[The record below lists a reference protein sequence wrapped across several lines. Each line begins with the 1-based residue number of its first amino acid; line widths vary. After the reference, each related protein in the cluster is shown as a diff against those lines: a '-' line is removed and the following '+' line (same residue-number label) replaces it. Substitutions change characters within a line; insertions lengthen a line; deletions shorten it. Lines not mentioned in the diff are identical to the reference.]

1 MSGKGKTEKNN
12 NEYKYILIGDTSVGK
27 TTIFKKVTTG
37 VFFEKNISTIGMD
50 KRTIAFK
57 DIEVDIKGK
66 TQKEEFKIVL
76 FDTAGQERYR
86 AITKGYFQGSDIVY
100 ILYDITSKKTF
111 NDVENWLDSIYQAL
125 SHWKDGHYMI
135 TLFGNKIDFV
145 NNGEKPR
152 EVETEEAEQLCE
164 EKDIIWGGEISV
176 KDLSPEKLSDQ
187 LVKTW
192 KIYVSKFGIKEQIS
206 EQKRLSGSQYV
217 KKKKKTFC

>member
-1 MSGKGKTEKNN
+1 MSVKGKQKN

-37 VFFEKNISTIGMD
+37 VFCEKNISTIGMD
-50 KRTIAFK
+50 KRTVAFNN
-57 DIEVDIKGK
+57 IEVDINGK
-66 TQKEEFKIVL
+66 TQKEDFKIVL

-86 AITKGYFQGSDIVY
+86 SITKGYFQGSDIVY

-111 NDVENWLDSIYQAL
+111 NDVETWLDSITQAL
-125 SHWKDGHYMI
+125 SHWKDGHYII

-145 NNGEKPR
+145 NSGEKPR

-164 EKDIIWGGEISV
+164 ERDIIWGGEISV
-176 KDLSPEKLSDQ
+176 KDLSPQELNAQ
-187 LVKTW
+187 FIKTW

-206 EQKRLSGSQYV
+206 EQKLKSGSQYV
-217 KKKKKTFC
+217 KRKKKSFC